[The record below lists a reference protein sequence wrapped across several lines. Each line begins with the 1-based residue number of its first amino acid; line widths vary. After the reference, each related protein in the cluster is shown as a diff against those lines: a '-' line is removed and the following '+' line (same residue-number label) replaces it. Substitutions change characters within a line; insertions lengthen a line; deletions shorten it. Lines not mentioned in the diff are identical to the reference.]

1 MTETGVAASFS
12 NTFKVVSVHGEHLS
26 KHHITAHPED
36 SCDLVPMFRDVVEF
50 VREKQ
55 ARIIHQFV
63 FGGSELHG
71 IDGGAIEEEVG
82 GLAWPVTWITGEG
95 PSEPCLVGTQLM
107 AMSRSVQVVPVELDG
122 RIVGHCYEDDLAR
135 YCILGDIR
143 PSDTCRSRPEQ
154 TSETFD
160 NMNRALESVGMA
172 FTDVARTWF
181 YLDCLLDWY
190 GPFNEVRTDF
200 FRRHGVFEHMV
211 PASTGIGAGNTSGAA
226 LVADLMAIRPKD
238 NRVKVFAVPSPMQCP
253 ALDYKSSFSR
263 AVEIDY
269 PDHRRLYVS
278 GTASIDPEGRTMY
291 VDDIAGQIDLTMK
304 VVEALMESRSMGW
317 SDTKKAVTYLSR
329 TEDVPVFEKYCR
341 DRGIPD
347 FPMVLAHTDI
357 CRRDLLFEI
366 EVETVRASSKVSG

>member
-12 NTFKVVSVHGEHLS
+12 DTFKVVSVNGEHLS

-36 SCDLVPMFRDVVEF
+36 SRDLLPMFKDVVEF

-63 FGGSELHG
+63 FGGSELH
-71 IDGGAIEEEVG
+71 DVDVGAIEREVG
-82 GLAWPVTWITGEG
+82 ELAWPVTWITGEG
-95 PSEPCLVGTQLM
+95 PSEPALVGTQLM
-107 AMSRSVQVVPVELDG
+107 AMSRSVEVAPVDLDG
-122 RIVGHCYEDDLAR
+122 RILGHCYEDDLAR

-143 PSDTCRSRPEQ
+143 PSDTSRSRSEQ
-154 TSETFD
+154 AGETFES
-160 NMNRALESVGMA
+160 MKRALESVGMA
-172 FTDVARTWF
+172 CTDIARTWF
-181 YLDCLLDWY
+181 YLDGLLDWY

-200 FRRHGVFEHMV
+200 FSRHGVFEHMV

-226 LVADLMAIRPKD
+226 LVADLMAVRPKD
-238 NRVKVFAVPSPMQCP
+238 DRVKVFAVPSPMQCP

-278 GTASIDPEGRTMY
+278 GTASIDPEGRTVH
-291 VDDIAGQIDLTMK
+291 VDDIAGQIDLTMR

-317 SDTKKAVTYLSR
+317 SDTKKAVTYLAR

-341 DRGIPD
+341 DRGIPN

-366 EVETVRASSKVSG
+366 EVETVRAGSDASG